1 MTSTDL
7 FSRRH
12 IGPSEAEVQAML
24 AELGYGSLDALT
36 DAAVP
41 EAIRYRPAL
50 RLPAARSE
58 HEALRDLSA
67 YAAAN
72 EVWRSYLGMGYHDCV
87 TPPVI
92 LRNILENPGWYTQYT
107 PYQPEISQGRLEALL
122 NYQTLVT
129 DLTALDIANASLL
142 DEATAAAEAMTLLHR
157 VTKTKRDRFVVDH
170 ECLRRQ
176 IEHELR
182 GKHLRLRMMWW
193 LHASRP
199 ADLRRALLM
208 QTSGWNAV
216 LRALLRLDGEAAPAS
231 HEATVDRVAERHGLS
246 AAALHGAL
254 QLRTTRQRVSDAE
267 AKQRYR
273 DFLVEVER
281 LVAIVDGLPA

>member
-1 MTSTDL
+1 MTRDEIATSADVFPIEWL
-7 FSRRH
+7 DVRERH
-12 IGPSEAEVQAML
+12 LLLEGEDV
-24 AELGYGSLDALT
+24 
-36 DAAVP
+36 
-41 EAIRYRPAL
+41 
-50 RLPAARSE
+50 
-58 HEALRDLSA
+58 LS
-67 YAAAN
+67 
-72 EVWRSYLGMGYHDCV
+72 G
-87 TPPVI
+87 I
-92 LRNILENPGWYTQYT
+92 
-107 PYQPEISQGRLEALL
+107 
-122 NYQTLVT
+122 
-129 DLTALDIANASLL
+129 
-142 DEATAAAEAMTLLHR
+142 
-157 VTKTKRDRFVVDH
+157 VVDH